1 MESALYQRSR
11 FKTATLRKSQKSFR
25 KYILRKSYWYIL
37 LVLRAIYLAIFL
49 FVGFLLIEDY
59 EQGALQKELII
70 GTSVEEFKIATLRKF

>member
-1 MESALYQRSR
+1 M
-11 FKTATLRKSQKSFR
+11 
-25 KYILRKSYWYIL
+25 
-37 LVLRAIYLAIFL
+37 VLRAIYLAIFL